1 MDAARIGAVFVAN
14 AAAGL
19 IQGQEMIRGEVLLQ
33 GTPLAGQA
41 GHQRRKRLRVFVDR
55 RSTLPPPRWRSG
67 QVDAAIAI
75 GVEQMSHP
83 DRRRTFGA
91 LASATDTVRRRDM
104 FALVDD
110 FALRARDGD
119 DSALTSSPLMEHYAE
134 QGAQVPRAEPAAPPR
149 TSPGSSRR
157 TGSTAA

>member
-1 MDAARIGAVFVAN
+1 MPAARIAAVFVAN

-33 GTPLAGQA
+33 GTPLAGLPVVNVENA
-41 GHQRRKRLRVFVDR
+41 CASA
-55 RSTLPPPRWRSG
+55 STAVHLAATAVAAG

-91 LASATDTVRRRDM
+91 LASATDTVRRPDM
-104 FALVDD
+104 FALVDSY
-110 FALRARDGD
+110 ALRA
-119 DSALTSSPLMEHYAE
+119 
-134 QGAQVPRAEPAAPPR
+134 
-149 TSPGSSRR
+149 
-157 TGSTAA
+157 TGR